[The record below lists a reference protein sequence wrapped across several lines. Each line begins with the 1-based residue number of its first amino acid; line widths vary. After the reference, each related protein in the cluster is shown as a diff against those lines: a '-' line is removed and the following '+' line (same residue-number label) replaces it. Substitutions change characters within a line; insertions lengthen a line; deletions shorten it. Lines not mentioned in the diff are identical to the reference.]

1 VLNQKPLKKLKEDN
15 KMGKKGKTARLKRK
29 PAPAFWPIHRKELPW
44 VAKPSSGTHSLEK
57 CLPLTLVLRDILGVA
72 QTRKEGQLI
81 LAQGK
86 VLVGGKVRKKDDFPV
101 GLMDVISMPDMDKYY
116 RVMPSHKGL
125 VLAPISKEESNTTL
139 LRVEDKATVHNGVQI
154 ALHDGTNM
162 LIKVADPKHPQ
173 EVTYETFDILKVAYP
188 EKQVVQS
195 LKTKEGNLA
204 VITGGK
210 NIGKQG
216 KIVEIEKTVA
226 KKRRQALVVVEDS
239 EGVRY
244 QTILDFIF
252 SIGETEPLITSLEAP
267 AVV

>member
-1 VLNQKPLKKLKEDN
+1 
-15 KMGKKGKTARLKRK
+15 MGKKGKTARLKRK
-29 PAPAFWPIHRKELPW
+29 PAPRFWPIHRKELPW
-44 VAKPSSGTHSLEK
+44 IVKPSSGPHSLQN

-72 QTRKEGQLI
+72 QTRKESKMI

-86 VLVGGKVRKKDDFPV
+86 VQVDGKVRKRDDFPV
-101 GLMDVISMPDMDKYY
+101 GLMDVISLTDANKYY

-125 VLAPISKEESNTTL
+125 ILSPISKEEANFKL
-139 LRVEDKATVHNGVQI
+139 VRVEDKSTVKNGVQI
-154 ALHDGTNM
+154 ALHDGSNM
-162 LIKVADPKHPQ
+162 LIQVADPKKPI
-173 EVTYETFDILKVAYP
+173 EVPFETFDILKIGFP
-188 EKQVVQS
+188 EKQFVLS

-216 KIVEIEKTVA
+216 KIVEIEKTAA
-226 KKRRQALVVVEDS
+226 KKRRQALVVIEDAD
-239 EGVRY
+239 GARY

-252 SIGETEPLITSLEAP
+252 SIGEAEPLIGIPEAS